1 MRDRQQRENPAI
13 ASGLEQNGLLHIIEP
28 ERAVGKAA
36 TEKLAEA
43 LADIIA
49 SDALDGPALS
59 EPFHELAL
67 GYYGDLGL
75 AQMTFGELRSRKLVR
90 DSEDGVSIPMHPM
103 VRSLV
108 LALLSQFLRP
118 NAKEIGA
125 DLSPATDRAEIVS
138 ALANLLN

>member
-1 MRDRQQRENPAI
+1 
-13 ASGLEQNGLLHIIEP
+13 
-28 ERAVGKAA
+28 
-36 TEKLAEA
+36 
-43 LADIIA
+43 
-49 SDALDGPALS
+49 
-59 EPFHELAL
+59 
-67 GYYGDLGL
+67 
-75 AQMTFGELRSRKLVR
+75 MTFGELRSRKLVR